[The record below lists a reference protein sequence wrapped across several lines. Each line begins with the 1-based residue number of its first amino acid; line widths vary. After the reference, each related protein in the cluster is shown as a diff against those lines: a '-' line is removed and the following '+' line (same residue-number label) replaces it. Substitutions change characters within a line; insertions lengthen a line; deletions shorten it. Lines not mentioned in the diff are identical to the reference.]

1 MNSQER
7 TFSALRLEK
16 PDRPPIGFF
25 AIDSDTAEKVLGRET
40 YWRAKAKIRI
50 ALWEGRRQEVVDSL
64 ITDGIELYKK
74 LDIIDIVSTFVA
86 HMPPRDYEPENPAKI
101 DAQTWQDKA
110 GRVYKYSA
118 QTRDIAVIHDP
129 TLWTQDCSVEALSWN
144 GNIKPPCQSQF
155 EVIDA
160 LIKSLGK
167 DRFMLDG
174 AAPPGAGWLLAGGME
189 RGFIEI
195 ASRPQEIKQIYKSL
209 MDMAIAHNKY
219 YLRPGQHGVLLGDD
233 YSSTRG
239 PMINPVTFRE
249 LFVEDHARRI
259 SALKEMGYP
268 VVQHSCGNNWDMLDI
283 FVDMG
288 IDCYQS
294 IQTSAG
300 MDIAK
305 VQEGYGGKFAVWGGV
320 NTENL
325 VHGSTEDVRND
336 VRRFMTKVAPNGGC
350 ILGTT
355 HSVCTGTNYDNFMAL
370 LDEYSKFV

>member
-7 TFSALRLEK
+7 TFTALRLDK

-25 AIDSDTAEKVLGRET
+25 AIDSDTAEKVLGRKT

-50 ALWEGRRQEVVDSL
+50 ALWEGRRTEVVESL
-64 ITDGIELYKK
+64 IADGIELYKK

-86 HMPPRDYEPENPAKI
+86 NVPPRDYEPENPRKI
-101 DAQTWQDKA
+101 DDDLWEDKS
-110 GRVYKYSA
+110 GRVYKYSP
-118 QTRDIAVIHDP
+118 QTRDIVMIHDP
-129 TLWTQDCSVEALSWN
+129 TIWTQDCSVEALSWD
-144 GNIKPPCQSQF
+144 GKIAPPDQSRF

-160 LIKSLGK
+160 LIDGLGK
-167 DRFMLDG
+167 DRFILDG
-174 AAPPGAGWLLAGGME
+174 AAPPGPGWLLAGGME

-195 ASRPQEIKQIYKSL
+195 ATRPHEIKQIYKSL
-209 MDMAIAHNKY
+209 MDMAIAHNGL

-239 PMINPVTFRE
+239 PMINPATFRE
-249 LFVEDHARRI
+249 LFLEDHARRI
-259 SALKEMGYP
+259 SDLKQRGYP
-268 VVQHSCGNNWDMLDI
+268 VVQHSCGNNREMLDI
-283 FVDMG
+283 FADMG

-294 IQTSAG
+294 IQASAG
-300 MDIAK
+300 MDIAE
-305 VQEGYGGKFAVWGGV
+305 VQKGYGRKFAVWGGV
-320 NTENL
+320 KTENL

-336 VRRFMTKVAPNGGC
+336 VRRFMTEVAPNGGC

-355 HSVCTGTNYDNFMAL
+355 HSVCTGTKYENFMAL